1 MPKWRDEIFY
11 EANIKSLYKDP
22 TQPLGFN
29 AAFYVR
35 NAVQTLVEP
44 FNDARVI
51 GIVNDQ
57 FLGTFEF
64 AAHRQSAYRALG
76 TPAPKYNINPSTG
89 QPYGATFHVSP
100 QHKSVY
106 PISRTYAITYVNDG
120 REGPPLVFQ
129 QLTSGSDFFGSPVDH
144 VYEGDIV
151 TLNVTL
157 ELSVNAMNKAFTS
170 IRLYRT
176 VPGFDTSEE
185 LGNPLETGFHLVKEV
200 PIGNP
205 GDGASFIDGNT
216 LYVVI
221 ADDIGYT
228 LLCCGET

>member
-1 MPKWRDEIFY
+1 MASIRITKFAGLMPTSNPKALPNDHAQVAHNCLLWDGWLWPMPKWRDEIFY

-89 QPYGATFHVSP
+89 
-100 QHKSVY
+100 
-106 PISRTYAITYVNDG
+106 
-120 REGPPLVFQ
+120 
-129 QLTSGSDFFGSPVDH
+129 
-144 VYEGDIV
+144 
-151 TLNVTL
+151 
-157 ELSVNAMNKAFTS
+157 
-170 IRLYRT
+170 
-176 VPGFDTSEE
+176 
-185 LGNPLETGFHLVKEV
+185 
-200 PIGNP
+200 
-205 GDGASFIDGNT
+205 
-216 LYVVI
+216 
-221 ADDIGYT
+221 
-228 LLCCGET
+228 